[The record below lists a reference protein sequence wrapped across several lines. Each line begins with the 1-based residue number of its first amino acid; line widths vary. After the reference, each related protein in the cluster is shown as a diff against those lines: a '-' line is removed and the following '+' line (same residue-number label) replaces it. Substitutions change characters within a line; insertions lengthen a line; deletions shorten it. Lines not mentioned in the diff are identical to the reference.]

1 VIERLLDVK
10 PKLFYGWYIVI
21 SGAVLSFVF
30 SSIVGYGWTAFVGP
44 MIATFG
50 WSMAQVSLA
59 SSLRSLEIGVF
70 NPLWG
75 PAVDR
80 YSPKSLMRIG
90 VVCASLG
97 LFILSQMH
105 HLVMYYLGF
114 LLAGV
119 GSSLVTGMLPLV
131 VISRWFR
138 KDIGKANGL
147 FFMGTGLGGV
157 AVPLVVT
164 LIDKLS
170 WRTTLLYTAIG
181 FFVLGLSLSFIF
193 RSRPDDYGL
202 EPDGKAPNKPGKS
215 ESPRAA
221 DFGTGVKEALK
232 MRAFWHLA
240 VVTLFQNATLSTVML
255 YAIPYLTNLGM
266 TRKTAGSTI
275 MLYTFFSLFGRV
287 PFGMLADIFRKNYV
301 IAFSI
306 VLQIIG
312 LLFYDQMSGT
322 NPLWLILLFAIP
334 YGFGVSGVMPLRAP
348 ILAEY
353 FGLKNFGTIFGLTS
367 VFIAAGNIISPPL
380 AGWIFDTYHSYKAWW
395 SALVVLGVLAL
406 TAVLTMPQVQER
418 TEPEVV
424 CQIPVFRP

>member
-1 VIERLLDVK
+1 MK

-21 SGAVLSFVF
+21 SGAMLGFVF
-30 SSIVGYGWTAFVGP
+30 SSIIGYGWTAFVGP

-80 YSPKSLMRIG
+80 YPPQRLMRIG
-90 VVCASLG
+90 VVCTSLG
-97 LFILSQMH
+97 LFILSQMYN
-105 HLVMYYLGF
+105 LVMYYIGF
-114 LLAGV
+114 LLAGI

-147 FFMGTGLGGV
+147 FFMGIGLGGV

-170 WRTTLLYTAIG
+170 WRTTILYTAIG

-202 EPDGKAPNKPGKS
+202 EPDGKTLNTTKGT
-215 ESPRAA
+215 ESARAS
-221 DFGTGVKEALK
+221 DFGTGIKEALK
-232 MRAFWHLA
+232 MRAFWHLT

-266 TRKTAGSTI
+266 TRKTAGTTV

-287 PFGMLADIFRKNYV
+287 PFGMLADIFRKSYV

-312 LLFYDQMSGT
+312 LLFYDQMNGT
-322 NPLWLILLFAIP
+322 SPLWLILLFAIP

-353 FGLKNFGTIFGLTS
+353 FGLKNFGSIFGLTS
-367 VFIAAGNIISPPL
+367 IFIAAGNIVSPPL
-380 AGWIFDTYHSYKAWW
+380 AGWIFDTYHNYKAWW
-395 SALVVLGVLAL
+395 GALVALGILAL
-406 TAVLTMPQVQER
+406 AAVLTIPQVQER
-418 TEPEVV
+418 TETEAV
-424 CQIPVFRP
+424 RPRLFPH